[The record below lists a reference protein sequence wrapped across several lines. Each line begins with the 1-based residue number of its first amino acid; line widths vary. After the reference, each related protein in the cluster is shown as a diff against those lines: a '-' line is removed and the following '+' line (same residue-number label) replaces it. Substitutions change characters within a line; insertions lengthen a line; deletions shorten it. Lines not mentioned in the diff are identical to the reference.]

1 MEQVTPRKNVK
12 DIDNKVAKI
21 ERLGDKY
28 VCQPAGEDRLNNV
41 KLSYDWDTVLAT
53 VKSGRI
59 EICNK
64 EKMNPATMVELGIAL
79 ADLAESQQELIK
91 SRLQGQE

>member
-1 MEQVTPRKNVK
+1 MEQATPRKIVNA
-12 DIDNKVAKI
+12 INNKVARI

-41 KLSYDWDTVLAT
+41 KLSYDWGTVLAT

-64 EKMNPATMVELGIAL
+64 EKMNPATLVELGIAL

-91 SRLQGQE
+91 SRLRGQK